1 MKKKIHY
8 TLYAIFLGISVLLI
22 GLYFIKTSNAWCIL
36 SCSVGASLIG
46 AVALGLCIE
55 WRSETNRVN
64 QNKQTFRVTNSNI
77 YLKIYSLLMVVYL
90 AIKELNKIL
99 KFETDFKYEDKS
111 IAELLDIYAEAI
123 QKIKENTA
131 PMIANNGVASA
142 ESIEYMRNRDKA
154 IKILKKYDKSLQE
167 YRKKFDDLKEKFEIN
182 KNILLVSDVC
192 SEKTIFM
199 LSAVLSVL
207 GTQKNNK
214 FTKEEELIEYGNS
227 FEELKTC
234 QLISVLDTIGFD
246 RITFNNKKEYFDSE
260 LIKGKKK

>member
-8 TLYAIFLGISVLLI
+8 TLYGIFLGISILLI
-22 GLYFIKTSNAWCIL
+22 GLYFIKPSNEWCVL

-46 AVALGLCIE
+46 AVVLGFCIE

-77 YLKIYSLLMVVYL
+77 YSEIYSLLMVIYL

-99 KFETDFKYEDKS
+99 KFETDFKYESKN
-111 IAELLDIYAEAI
+111 IGELLDIYSKAI

-142 ESIEYMRNRDKA
+142 ESIEYMRNRNEAK
-154 IKILKKYDKSLQE
+154 KILKEYDKSLE
-167 YRKKFDDLKEKFEIN
+167 DYRKKFHNLREKFEVN

-192 SEKTIFM
+192 SEKTTFM
-199 LSAVLSVL
+199 LSAVLGVL

-214 FTKEEELIEYGNS
+214 LTKEEELIEYGNS

-234 QLISVLDTIGFD
+234 KLISVLDTIGFD
-246 RITFNNKKEYFDSE
+246 RIAFNNKKEYFDSE